1 VGGDGVLVVGLTG
14 GIASGKSTTADFLK
28 EQGFLVLDADQYA
41 RDVASPGT
49 SGWQEIWEA
58 FGSEYFHPNGD
69 LDRGKLAQRIFQD
82 ADARQ
87 RLNAIVHPKVIAMI
101 EQGIQAAKEQGEAL
115 VFVDVPLL
123 YEVGLDRRMDSVIV
137 VYARPEIQLQRLQ
150 QRDQLCR
157 EEAQRR
163 IDAQMP
169 LALKVERAEYVVDN
183 SGSLEETR
191 RQAKEIVDKL
201 LARSAEY
208 MGKELRG
215 RYQEKPSVHGGSPV
229 GEPGRKWKVALIAHD
244 EKKPAMLKLA
254 SRFKEILS
262 RFDLVATGTTGKIL
276 REEVGLEIQR
286 MQSGPYGGDQ
296 QIGALVAEEQVD
308 LVIFLRDPLTAQP
321 HEPDI
326 TALLRVCDVHNVP
339 LATNEAT
346 AAMLLLAFA
355 ELDRENEETELQSC

>member
-1 VGGDGVLVVGLTG
+1 
-14 GIASGKSTTADFLK
+14 
-28 EQGFLVLDADQYA
+28 
-41 RDVASPGT
+41 
-49 SGWQEIWEA
+49 
-58 FGSEYFHPNGD
+58 
-69 LDRGKLAQRIFQD
+69 
-82 ADARQ
+82 
-87 RLNAIVHPKVIAMI
+87 
-101 EQGIQAAKEQGEAL
+101 
-115 VFVDVPLL
+115 
-123 YEVGLDRRMDSVIV
+123 
-137 VYARPEIQLQRLQ
+137 
-150 QRDQLCR
+150 
-157 EEAQRR
+157 
-163 IDAQMP
+163 MP